1 MASAAPED
9 SPASGAPAMGPVAWS
24 ISFDPPVKRKSHAR
38 RKSLPL
44 EQRGDTN
51 KGDLAD
57 QADSSS
63 ANPDGGSRR
72 ALRRRTTPLEDAAI
86 DTPEGAPSAVF
97 AAELDLNV
105 LVPRNLTTTREDIL
119 GRTHFD
125 VPRFLCLSRP
135 QYKRSCGISSLT
147 SVWNYLYSRVGQG
160 SLPPISQEEAMYV
173 LGFRPPFDQI
183 RFGPFTGNV
192 TLFRWFHQLNQHY
205 GVTGKAY
212 FMLKVHGA
220 GRTIGLVGDLAEDAV
235 KHALRSPTTGL
246 IYHCYNHYMVP
257 IGYQDQARAPFD
269 LMRPTLSSSETEMQL
284 FIGDTSRGRNS
295 AIHVKKFA
303 DVELDLTCK
312 SPFYFNI
319 RRSEEGVQLRRR
331 VPAEK
336 KVLAASEDSAESPVL
351 PGGQKAKPQTGDTVV
366 AITADAAA
374 RGREGPDLNALTRTA
389 LMSLVRTGK
398 GSNIHCILGFRSDE
412 AETDLDRFL
421 HGAAGEADVAKED
434 DGTEPLVDED
444 DEQDDEDGGSG
455 RPPQAG
461 D

>member
-1 MASAAPED
+1 
-9 SPASGAPAMGPVAWS
+9 
-24 ISFDPPVKRKSHAR
+24 
-38 RKSLPL
+38 
-44 EQRGDTN
+44 
-51 KGDLAD
+51 
-57 QADSSS
+57 
-63 ANPDGGSRR
+63 
-72 ALRRRTTPLEDAAI
+72 
-86 DTPEGAPSAVF
+86 
-97 AAELDLNV
+97 
-105 LVPRNLTTTREDIL
+105 
-119 GRTHFD
+119 
-125 VPRFLCLSRP
+125 
-135 QYKRSCGISSLT
+135 
-147 SVWNYLYSRVGQG
+147 
-160 SLPPISQEEAMYV
+160 
-173 LGFRPPFDQI
+173 
-183 RFGPFTGNV
+183 
-192 TLFRWFHQLNQHY
+192 
-205 GVTGKAY
+205 
-212 FMLKVHGA
+212 
-220 GRTIGLVGDLAEDAV
+220 
-235 KHALRSPTTGL
+235 
-246 IYHCYNHYMVP
+246 MVP

-374 RGREGPDLNALTRTA
+374 RGSEGPDLKALTRTA